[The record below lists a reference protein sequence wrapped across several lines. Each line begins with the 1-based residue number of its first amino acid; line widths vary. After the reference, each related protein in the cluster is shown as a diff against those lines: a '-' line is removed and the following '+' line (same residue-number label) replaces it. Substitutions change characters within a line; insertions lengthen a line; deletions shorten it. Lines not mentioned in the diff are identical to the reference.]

1 MDTFLLSGKQGIN
14 IQEIQEF
21 REIVKKLVA
30 KSGIDVEFPKETQRL
45 GMFDSLLLIFRILS
59 ILMGL
64 FIAWILI
71 IHIMSGGSWFGIVLT
86 LLIFGVYPTCTYG
99 LIIII
104 PVVVLYWEEQK
115 QLRLELRTLID
126 IAEAAI
132 SVSKNQR
139 CKSMRNEINHAEKLI
154 EEYRKN
160 KLSSNDGV

>member
-1 MDTFLLSGKQGIN
+1 MDSILLAGKQGIK
-14 IQEIQEF
+14 IKEMREF

-30 KSGIDVEFPKETQRL
+30 KSGIDVEFPKETKRL
-45 GMFDSLLLIFRILS
+45 GTFDSLLLIFRILS

-64 FIAWILI
+64 FTAWLLI
-71 IHIMSGGSWFGIVLT
+71 VNIMNRGSLAVIVLA
-86 LLIFGVYPTCTYG
+86 LLIFVVYPTCTYG

-132 SVSKNQR
+132 SVLQNQNR
-139 CKSMRNEINHAEKLI
+139 KDVTSEINQAEKLI
-154 EEYRKN
+154 KEYREN
-160 KLSSNDGV
+160 KL

>member
-1 MDTFLLSGKQGIN
+1 
-14 IQEIQEF
+14 
-21 REIVKKLVA
+21 
-30 KSGIDVEFPKETQRL
+30 
-45 GMFDSLLLIFRILS
+45 MFDSLLLIFRILS

-132 SVSKNQR
+132 SVLRNQR
-139 CKSMRNEINHAEKLI
+139 RKSMKSKINQAEKLI
-154 EEYRKN
+154 KEYRKN
-160 KLSSNDGV
+160 KL

>member
-1 MDTFLLSGKQGIN
+1 MDTFLLAGKQGIN

-132 SVSKNQR
+132 SVLRNQR
-139 CKSMRNEINHAEKLI
+139 RKSMKSKINQAEKLI
-154 EEYRKN
+154 KEYRKN
-160 KLSSNDGV
+160 KL

>member
-132 SVSKNQR
+132 SVLRNQR
-139 CKSMRNEINHAEKLI
+139 RKSMKSKINQAEKLI
-154 EEYRKN
+154 KEYRKN
-160 KLSSNDGV
+160 KL

>member
-71 IHIMSGGSWFGIVLT
+71 IHIMSGGSWFEIVLT

-115 QLRLELRTLID
+115 QFRLELRTLID

-132 SVSKNQR
+132 SVLRNQNR
-139 CKSMRNEINHAEKLI
+139 KDVTSEINQAEKLI
-154 EEYRKN
+154 EGYRKN

>member
-1 MDTFLLSGKQGIN
+1 MDTFLLAGKQGIK
-14 IQEIQEF
+14 IKEMREF

-30 KSGIDVEFPKETQRL
+30 KSGIDVEFPKETQRS
-45 GMFDSLLLIFRILS
+45 GIFDSLLLIFRILS

-64 FIAWILI
+64 FTTWLLIVNIMNRGSLAVIVLALI
-71 IHIMSGGSWFGIVLT
+71 IFV
-86 LLIFGVYPTCTYG
+86 VYPTCTYG

-132 SVSKNQR
+132 SVLQNQNR
-139 CKSMRNEINHAEKLI
+139 KSMKSKINQAEKLI
-154 EEYRKN
+154 KEYRKN
-160 KLSSNDGV
+160 KLESNDGV

>member
-1 MDTFLLSGKQGIN
+1 MDTFLLSGKRGIN

-132 SVSKNQR
+132 SVLRNQR
-139 CKSMRNEINHAEKLI
+139 RKSMKSKINQAEKLI
-154 EEYRKN
+154 KEYRKN
-160 KLSSNDGV
+160 KL

>member
-1 MDTFLLSGKQGIN
+1 MDTFLLAGKQGIN

-30 KSGIDVEFPKETQRL
+30 KSGIDVEFPKETKRL
-45 GMFDSLLLIFRILS
+45 GTFDSLLLIFRILS

-64 FIAWILI
+64 FIAWLLI
-71 IHIMSGGSWFGIVLT
+71 ISIIRGGSWFEIVLT
-86 LLIFGVYPTCTYG
+86 LLFFVVYPTCTYG

-132 SVSKNQR
+132 SVLQNQNR
-139 CKSMRNEINHAEKLI
+139 KSMKSKINQAEKLI
-154 EEYRKN
+154 KEYRKY
-160 KLSSNDGV
+160 KL

>member
-132 SVSKNQR
+132 SVLKNQR
-139 CKSMRNEINHAEKLI
+139 FKSMKNEINQAEKLI
-154 EEYRKN
+154 KEYRKN
-160 KLSSNDGV
+160 KL

>member
-104 PVVVLYWEEQK
+104 PVVVFYWEEQK

-132 SVSKNQR
+132 SVLRNQR
-139 CKSMRNEINHAEKLI
+139 RKSMKSKINQAEKLI
-154 EEYRKN
+154 KEYRKN
-160 KLSSNDGV
+160 KL

>member
-21 REIVKKLVA
+21 REIVKKVVA

-132 SVSKNQR
+132 SVLRNQR
-139 CKSMRNEINHAEKLI
+139 RKSMKSKINQAEKLI
-154 EEYRKN
+154 KEYRKN
-160 KLSSNDGV
+160 KL